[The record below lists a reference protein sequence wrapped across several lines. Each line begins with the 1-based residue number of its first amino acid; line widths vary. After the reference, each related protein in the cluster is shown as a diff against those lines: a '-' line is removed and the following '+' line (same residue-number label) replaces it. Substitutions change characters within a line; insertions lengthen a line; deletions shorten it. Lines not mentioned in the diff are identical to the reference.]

1 MLGVSG
7 HAEAKNH
14 KIHSA
19 SANLLS
25 APKVDAAP
33 RISATSGPRQIASS
47 FRNCGLHDFSHY
59 RSWLGEKK
67 HSFFVII
74 VTEHWKKKREM
85 TRI

>member
-7 HAEAKNH
+7 HAEAENH

-19 SANLLS
+19 SANLLR

-33 RISATSGPRQIASS
+33 RISATGGSRQIASS

-59 RSWLGEKK
+59 RSWLEEKNIL
-67 HSFFVII
+67 FL
-74 VTEHWKKKREM
+74 
-85 TRI
+85 